1 MSFSTSSSSDC
12 ASQSTQNETLSEN
25 VLVKGKDYAKDLIES
40 ISFMLLKQNCENKG
54 LKDYKKILKAQS
66 QMIFTSKQLPTI
78 SLSDYLNRII
88 NYTKVEHSTLIAAM
102 IYLKRYCTQ
111 TKTMLNEYNTH
122 RLLVTSI
129 IVSIKFNEDE
139 KFNNL
144 FYSVIAGTDSRQM
157 NQLEE
162 DFLDGLNFNMFIDE
176 RSYDLF
182 ERSLFVN

>member
-25 VLVKGKDYAKDLIES
+25 VLVKDYEKELIES

-144 FYSVIAGTDSRQM
+144 FYSVIAGTDLRQM

-182 ERSLFVN
+182 ERSLF

>member
-25 VLVKGKDYAKDLIES
+25 VLVKDYEKELIES

-54 LKDYKKILKAQS
+54 LKDYKKISKAQS
-66 QMIFTSKQLPTI
+66 KMIFTSKQLSTI

-144 FYSVIAGTDSRQM
+144 FYSVIAGTDLRQM

-182 ERSLFVN
+182 ERSLF

>member
-1 MSFSTSSSSDC
+1 MSFSTSSSSDR

-25 VLVKGKDYAKDLIES
+25 VLVKGKDYEKELIES

-66 QMIFTSKQLPTI
+66 KMIFTSKQLPTI

-144 FYSVIAGTDSRQM
+144 FYSVIAGTDLRQM

-182 ERSLFVN
+182 ERSLF

>member
-25 VLVKGKDYAKDLIES
+25 VLVKDYEKELIES

-66 QMIFTSKQLPTI
+66 KMIFTSKQLPTI

-144 FYSVIAGTDSRQM
+144 FYSVIAGTDLRQM

-182 ERSLFVN
+182 ERSLF